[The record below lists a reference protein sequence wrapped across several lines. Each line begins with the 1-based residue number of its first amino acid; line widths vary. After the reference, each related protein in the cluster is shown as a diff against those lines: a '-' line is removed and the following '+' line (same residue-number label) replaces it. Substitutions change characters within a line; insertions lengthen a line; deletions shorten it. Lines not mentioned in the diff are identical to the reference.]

1 MGRQEKAALRARVR
15 DMNDSLDILYEDE
28 DLLVVNKP
36 PGLVCHPTKPDGRS
50 SLVACLRAHLGPGTT
65 PSMVNRLDRETSGLV
80 LVAKNRAAASELGR
94 LTEQRALEKVY
105 LGIVH
110 GHPAQDQGRI
120 EAPLGRDPNA
130 LVAIQDTVR
139 PDGAP
144 ALTEFQVVRRFE
156 RSVPERPDP
165 RWWGAAGAG
174 PEVDSTERTV
184 PEGPPRPFSLLRLRP
199 RTGRKHQL
207 RIHLAHLGHPL
218 VGDKLYGGDPAL
230 YLDFVLGRLTVTQ
243 QARLI
248 LPHQALHAAEL
259 AFHWRGRRWHF
270 IAPVPATFRQFLA
283 DAGVEL

>member
-1 MGRQEKAALRARVR
+1 
-15 DMNDSLDILYEDE
+15 MNESLEILYEDE

-50 SLVACLRAHLGPGTT
+50 SLIACLRAHLGPGAT

-80 LVAKNRAAASELGR
+80 LVAKTRAAASELGR
-94 LTEQRALEKVY
+94 LTEQRAVEKAY

-120 EAPLGRDPNA
+120 EAPLGRDPDA

-144 ALTEFQVVRRFE
+144 AITEFHVLCRFVRP
-156 RSVPERPDP
+156 VPDRPDP
-165 RWWGAAGAG
+165 RWWKDSEPAQEVGGANPAA
-174 PEVDSTERTV
+174 PD
-184 PEGPPRPFSLLRLRP
+184 GPPQPFSLLRLRP

-207 RIHLAHLGHPL
+207 RIHLAHLGHPI
-218 VGDKLYGGDPAL
+218 VGDKLYGGDPSL
-230 YLDFVLGRLTVTQ
+230 YLDFVLGRLTAIQ

-248 LPHQALHAAEL
+248 LPHHALHAAEL
-259 AFHWRGRRWHF
+259 SFCWRGRRWHF
-270 IAPVPATFRQFLA
+270 TAPAPTTFRQFLA
-283 DAGVEL
+283 DAGVAL